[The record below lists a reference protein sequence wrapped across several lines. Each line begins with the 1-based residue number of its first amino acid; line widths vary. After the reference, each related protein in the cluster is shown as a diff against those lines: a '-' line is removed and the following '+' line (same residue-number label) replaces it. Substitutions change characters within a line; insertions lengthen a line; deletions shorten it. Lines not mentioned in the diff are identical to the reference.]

1 MTFAPYEFD
10 RMQYL
15 LGKSKHSPLTLPEEN
30 ELRSYIAQE
39 QPDAKNKPL
48 EDLIALGLIIVGIY
62 ALYKILE
69 GLDKESR

>member
-1 MTFAPYEFD
+1 MTLAPNEFN

-15 LGKSKHSPLTLPEEN
+15 LGKSKYSILDLNEQN
-30 ELRSYIAQE
+30 ELRSYVGKE
-39 QPDAKNKPL
+39 QPESKNKPL

-69 GLDKESR
+69 NNQSR

>member
-1 MTFAPYEFD
+1 MPFAPEEFN
-10 RMQYL
+10 RMQFL
-15 LGKSKHSPLTLPEEN
+15 LGKSKHSPLSSPEES
-30 ELRSYIAQE
+30 ELRSYIAKE

-69 GLDKESR
+69 GVDNQSR